1 MINKITQIKLDSIIV
16 SLQAKLIDSNISY
29 LKTIG
34 NRLSEGYTEYGGL
47 IYLNLN
53 DFKEITLI
61 KDEVLDLLK
70 LDCIVDTS
78 FILIIEKQ
86 TKMGMHLDE
95 GLTNQT
101 PRLLA
106 SIHAPSKTNIGFV
119 IGNKNFD
126 LSSCKY
132 TVFNPSQSLHDVY
145 NFSDTED
152 WILLGLN
159 LRDVCLDTEYIVY
172 E

>member
-1 MINKITQIKLDSIIV
+1 MIDTVTQTKLDLIIC
-16 SLQAKLIDSNISY
+16 SLREKLIDSNISY

-34 NRLSEGYTEYGGL
+34 NRLSEGYTEYGS
-47 IYLNLN
+47 IISLNFN
-53 DFKEITLI
+53 NFEEITCI

-70 LDCIVDTS
+70 INCINNDS

-95 GLTNQT
+95 GHTNHT

-106 SIHAPSKTNIGFV
+106 SINNLNKSDIGLV
-119 IGNKNFD
+119 IGKKSFD
-126 LSSCKY
+126 LTSCKY
-132 TVFNPSQSLHDVY
+132 TVFNPSQTLHDAY
-145 NFSDTED
+145 NFSDKD

-159 LRDVCLDTEYIVY
+159 LRNVWLDTDYIVY